1 MRGRVVVLGVLA
13 FILCSSQMV
22 RMNRGSA
29 LLGVLA
35 FFYTVPARSEDGRD
49 DLIKQLTDR
58 VAALEDALA
67 SCRAGSNRLSQ
78 VEQIV
83 PAHAGRVLLATS
95 NASDIQLL
103 ALINASWLRVE
114 KRFCDAVVARSLT
127 ATDAL
132 TECIARGA
140 TCVAISDEYCS
151 HSTFSLCAPGSLRG
165 YGSNFDGTGCIWID
179 PNRTF
184 TNSSTPPPTQTPSSQ
199 ITALGFYSKSSGRCF
214 QVHRIRSSLT
224 VCKI

>member
-1 MRGRVVVLGVLA
+1 MDAYDRPIVRMNRGSTLLGVLA
-13 FILCSSQMV
+13 FI
-22 RMNRGSA
+22 
-29 LLGVLA
+29 
-35 FFYTVPARSEDGRD
+35 YTMPARSEDGRD
-49 DLIKQLTDR
+49 ELIKQLTDR
-58 VAALEDALA
+58 IAALEDALA
-67 SCRAGSNRLSQ
+67 SCRAGTTRLSQ
-78 VEQIV
+78 VEHIV
-83 PAHAGRVLLATS
+83 PAHGRVLLATS
-95 NASDIQLL
+95 NVSDTQPL

-114 KRFCDAVVARSLT
+114 KRFCDAVVARSLS
-127 ATDAL
+127 AADAL
-132 TECIARGA
+132 TDCIARGP

-184 TNSSTPPPTQTPSSQ
+184 TNSSTPPPTQTPSSP

-224 VCKI
+224 DLI